1 MNKIPKYSLMLIFP
15 NILDAAKNYTR
26 RIIKKRKFKEH
37 HFSSYND
44 SISGR
49 ESYREID
56 ILNQCVF
63 VLSNGNEQFIFSK
76 IIRKNK
82 NQ

>member
-15 NILDAAKNYTR
+15 NILYAAKNYAR
-26 RIIKKRKFKEH
+26 QLIKKRKFKEH
-37 HFSSYND
+37 NFPSYND

-49 ESYREID
+49 ESYREIN
-56 ILNQCVF
+56 IMNQGVF
-63 VLSNGNEQFIFSK
+63 VLSNGNTQFVILK
-76 IIRKNK
+76 IIRKSK